1 MSDEVKNTEEVK
13 DASMTASP
21 SDIAPAAEVDIMVR
35 GSLGGD
41 NAAPDARGG
50 RG

>member
-1 MSDEVKNTEEVK
+1 
-13 DASMTASP
+13 MTASP